1 MSAVTKNQSRRCVW
15 PGQDQLMIKY
25 HDQEWGV
32 PCRSDRLLFEYF
44 ILDAN
49 QAGLSWRTILHK
61 RQNFRK
67 AYSNFNPRL
76 IARYTAKDIK
86 RLMSDAGIIRNRAK
100 INAAVTNAQC
110 FLQVQKEFGSF
121 HQYLWQF
128 TSGRTV
134 RHHFS
139 QEKQIPARSKESDAM
154 SKDLRR
160 RGFKFVGSTICYAFM
175 QGIGM
180 VNDHVISCFRYKQV

>member
-1 MSAVTKNQSRRCVW
+1 MPAVAKNQPRRCLW
-15 PGQDQLMIKY
+15 PGADKLMIKY

-32 PCRSDRLLFEYF
+32 PCHSDRLLFEYL

-67 AYSNFNPRL
+67 AYHNFNSRI
-76 IARYTAKDIK
+76 IARYTTKDIK
-86 RLMSDAGIIRNRAK
+86 RLMGDTGIIRNWAK

-110 FLQVQKEFGSF
+110 FLRVQKEFGSF
-121 HQYLWQF
+121 NKYIWQF
-128 TSGRTV
+128 TGGRTI
-134 RHHFS
+134 RHCFRR
-139 QEKQIPARSKESDAM
+139 EKQIPARSKESDAM
-154 SKDLRR
+154 SNDLRR

-175 QGIGM
+175 QGAGL
-180 VNDHVISCFRYKQV
+180 VNDHVVSCFRYKQV